1 MNNKIIE
8 KILNIHRKIIK
19 YTTLDKEYNK
29 TIQNID
35 HIWQLNQ
42 IYTSRDFEH
51 AIQDNR
57 IYITR
62 FKFTF

>member
-1 MNNKIIE
+1 M
-8 KILNIHRKIIK
+8 LNIHRKIIK
-19 YTTLDKEYNK
+19 YTTLDKKYFK

-42 IYTSRDFEH
+42 LDTSQDFEH

-62 FKFTF
+62 FEFTF

>member
-19 YTTLDKEYNK
+19 YTTLDKKYFK

-42 IYTSRDFEH
+42 IDTSQDFEH

-62 FKFTF
+62 FEFTF

>member
-35 HIWQLNQ
+35 HI
-42 IYTSRDFEH
+42 
-51 AIQDNR
+51 
-57 IYITR
+57 
-62 FKFTF
+62 